1 MLKNITIKNFRCFK
15 HTKISG
21 FSTVNLIGGQN
32 NSGKTSLLEAL
43 LIAAYPEPASIDFFR
58 KMRDPRIDN
67 IISDPEKVWD
77 YFFYELDK
85 GKVINLNPEFIDAAS
100 YGVKIQCTNDLN
112 KVVSDVPEIIA
123 VKQSQIFHEIGDN
136 YFLEVS
142 GKVEEVKFHYLL
154 SPSKEK
160 KVNVQTGKI
169 PYLRVEGRFPFI
181 HSLGRLSL
189 NQLIKSYSKAK
200 EKGKLETLHDILK
213 TIDDRIVGTEID
225 APGGGEPI
233 LKMIMSDG
241 QSFMLN
247 AFGDG
252 IIKIVQV
259 ILHLLDTPRDSVY
272 IDEIENGIHY
282 TRHNFFWKKI
292 FEIAKELKIQIF
304 ATSHSLEM
312 IRAFNEVAMSGSFAD
327 DAKYF
332 EMARHAKTNDIFANA
347 MDMEDL
353 HYEITKNQTFRGE

>member
-1 MLKNITIKNFRCFK
+1 MLKNITIENFRCFK

-43 LIAAYPEPASIDFFR
+43 LIATYPEPASIEFFR
-58 KMRDPRIDN
+58 KMRDIRTNN
-67 IISDPEKVWD
+67 IETDTEKVWD
-77 YFFYELDK
+77 YFFYALNK
-85 GKVINLNPEFIDAAS
+85 QNVIKFQPEFTDNEIGGLTIKS
-100 YGVKIQCTNDLN
+100 TNSLN
-112 KVVSDVPEIIA
+112 DIVSDLPEIMEL
-123 VKQSQIFHEIGDN
+123 KKNQLFHEIGN
-136 YFLEVS
+136 NCYLQLA
-142 GKVEEVKFHYLL
+142 GKVEGLDFFYLL
-154 SPSKEK
+154 NPSKEK
-160 KVNVQTGKI
+160 RAILSTGKS
-169 PYLRVEGRFPFI
+169 PSLRFEGLFPFI
-181 HSLGRLSL
+181 HSMGRLNYSL
-189 NQLIKSYSKAK
+189 FIKSYSNVK
-200 EKGKLETLHDILK
+200 EKGKLNILHDVLK
-213 TIDDRIVGTEID
+213 MVDNRVAGTEID

-233 LKMIMSDG
+233 LKMILSDG
-241 QSFMLN
+241 QSYMMT

-252 IIKIVQV
+252 MMKIIAI
-259 ILHLLDTPRDSVY
+259 ILHLLDTSRNSVY